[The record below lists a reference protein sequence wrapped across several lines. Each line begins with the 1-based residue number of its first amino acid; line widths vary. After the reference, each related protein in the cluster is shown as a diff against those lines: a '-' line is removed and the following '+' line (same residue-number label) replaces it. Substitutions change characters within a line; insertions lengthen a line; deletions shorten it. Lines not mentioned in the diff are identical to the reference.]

1 MGAICSCASEAQ
13 PVFERQQ
20 TPEADEHQDVS
31 DKILNAQEPVQQRQ
45 ISVEL
50 QRQITPQA
58 PEVTPEEPEEVKKHT
73 SPNGDQSDWTRPDYF
88 VERTRGDLSNAL
100 MSIVE
105 NPCDLKDLYSL
116 KDKLGAGKFG
126 CVREASVTANGVE
139 RAVKTIQKKDMVGI
153 FDALRGE
160 LVIMKMFDHPNMVT
174 ICEIF
179 EDRESVHLVMKI
191 CRGNHLQEYVENNAC
206 LNEVQASVMMRDLLR
221 GVSYMHS
228 CHVCHRDLKGENCLL
243 TTHAPLERNRMKLC
257 DFGLSKRFTVG
268 GKELTGK
275 VGSHTHMAPEV
286 VMNTEPYTERC
297 DAWSCGII
305 FHQLLS
311 GYLPFEAEENVLK
324 DKLAFSSTE
333 WADVSTGAVRLV
345 ELLVDRNIETRLT
358 VLDALGNEWLL
369 ENLAKAKPPPPPEG
383 AEPTSPSSPPVPVK
397 PLAPAGYPARVLKYR
412 NFNKWKQ
419 AALRMIANMQP
430 EQETT
435 IARELFL
442 SLDVRCTGKISW
454 ESLCKACE
462 HTIGEVDAYGD
473 TQEISYTEFLAATC
487 EKKRSLTDKMCK
499 AAYQAFDKS
508 ADQLVSMTDLRE
520 GRLIGELS
528 PKELQRITRDLG
540 FSGEEETIELSA
552 FTHML
557 RIDRVRATMKTTGK
571 EPVAALAEP
580 ISPAASGA

>member
-1 MGAICSCASEAQ
+1 M
-13 PVFERQQ
+13 P
-20 TPEADEHQDVS
+20 
-31 DKILNAQEPVQQRQ
+31 
-45 ISVEL
+45 
-50 QRQITPQA
+50 
-58 PEVTPEEPEEVKKHT
+58 PEEPEDVQKQ
-73 SPNGDQSDWTRPDYF
+73 NDWTRPDHF
-88 VERTRGDLSNAL
+88 VERTRGVLSNAL

-126 CVREASVTANGVE
+126 SVREATVTANGVE
-139 RAVKTIQKKDMVGI
+139 RAVKTILKKDYVGI
-153 FDALRGE
+153 FDALKGE
-160 LVIMKMFDHPNMVT
+160 LVIMKMFDHPNVVT

-206 LNEVQASVMMRDLLR
+206 LNEVQTSVMMRDLFR

-228 CHVCHRDLKGENCLL
+228 CQVCHRDLKGENCLL

-311 GYLPFEAEENVLK
+311 GYLPFQEEANVLST
-324 DKLAFSSTE
+324 KLAFSSTE
-333 WADVSTGAVRLV
+333 WADVSTGAVRLI

-358 VLDALGNEWLL
+358 VLDALGKEWIL
-369 ENLAKAKPPPPPEG
+369 ENLVKAKPPPEG
-383 AEPTSPSSPPVPVK
+383 SEPTSPPSPWK
-397 PLAPAGYPARVLKYR
+397 PLAPAGYPSRVLKYR
-412 NFNKWKQ
+412 GFNKWKQ

-435 IARELFL
+435 TARELFL

-462 HTIGEVDAYGD
+462 YTNSEVDDYD
-473 TQEISYTEFLAATC
+473 DKEDISYTEFLAATC
-487 EKKRSLTDKMCK
+487 EKKRSLTDKMVK

-508 ADQLVSMTDLRE
+508 ADHLVSMTDLRE

-528 PKELQRITRDLG
+528 PKEMQRITRDLG
-540 FSGEEETIELSA
+540 FAGEEETIELSA

-557 RIDRVRATMKTTGK
+557 RIDRVRAPKNGVK
-571 EPVAALAEP
+571 EPVAAADP
-580 ISPAASGA
+580 MRRPSSISVAASGA